1 MKVTVPD
8 AAGLGDME
16 EILDGFG
23 GDQKFAGIVDAAG
36 GFYQFLIHPRD
47 RHKTAFVLPT
57 SMGGTT
63 FQWLVA
69 PYGLSRNRRGR
80 LLRRLGRLHQSTST
94 STLAATAATPPPRPP
109 PPPSAVLQ
117 RAAFAAAGFAAAAV
131 PLPLATSRLRAC
143 RSATWTVAASIHPRS
158 ASPWPRSG
166 DVRSL
171 VGYPSASSCWRR
183 CSNELAYFALVH
195 FQLLVLSYPFDMGLP
210 QDKGFP
216 IPRRGGKDNYIIII
230 QYRN

>member
-69 PYGLSRNRRGR
+69 PYGLSRNRG
-80 LLRRLGRLHQSTST
+80 LRDST
-94 STLAATAATPPPRPP
+94 
-109 PPPSAVLQ
+109 
-117 RAAFAAAGFAAAAV
+117 
-131 PLPLATSRLRAC
+131 
-143 RSATWTVAASIHPRS
+143 
-158 ASPWPRSG
+158 
-166 DVRSL
+166 
-171 VGYPSASSCWRR
+171 
-183 CSNELAYFALVH
+183 
-195 FQLLVLSYPFDMGLP
+195 
-210 QDKGFP
+210 
-216 IPRRGGKDNYIIII
+216 
-230 QYRN
+230 